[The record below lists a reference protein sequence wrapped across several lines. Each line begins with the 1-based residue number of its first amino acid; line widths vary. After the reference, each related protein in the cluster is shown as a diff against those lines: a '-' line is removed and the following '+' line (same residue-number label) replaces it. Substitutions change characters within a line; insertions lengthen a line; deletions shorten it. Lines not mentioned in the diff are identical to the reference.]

1 MHPIVTM
8 FNDYLLQET
17 TVKHLF
23 KAIAVI
29 ISIARTATHK
39 LFLLPTILLAA
50 TLIATPA
57 QAITITGMDLYGG
70 SGGAT
75 WVSNGQIWSV
85 SNPAMYVL
93 GVSATP
99 NGTLVNQATS
109 ISVPFNQNY
118 WLYAEPT
125 TLGSTALI
133 NVFTDVGTF
142 QAIFNITGISGTES
156 VWSLVSGNSQL
167 QLGWAAGTANKVGA
181 GRGLVPSGANDYY
194 LHLTAGTTSVPLPST
209 LLLLAAGMAILAGTR
224 LGRKNATLNKSQQYK
239 GIQ

>member
-1 MHPIVTM
+1 M
-8 FNDYLLQET
+8 
-17 TVKHLF
+17 KHLF
-23 KAIAVI
+23 KPIAKIVL
-29 ISIARTATHK
+29 SVRTAANK
-39 LFLLPTILLAA
+39 FFLMQSVLLAA
-50 TLIATPA
+50 TLIAAPA
-57 QAITITGMDLYGG
+57 EAITITGMDLYGG
-70 SGGAT
+70 SGGAA
-75 WVSNGQIWSV
+75 WVGNGQIWSV

-133 NVFTDVGTF
+133 NVFTVELGTI

-181 GRGLVPSGANDYY
+181 GRGLVPSGANDYF

-224 LGRKNATLNKSQQYK
+224 LGRKNATLA
-239 GIQ
+239 